1 MLSKRESLDQI
12 IQAEAPDI
20 IALCETKLGLK
31 SEPKIPGYETEYLNM
46 VRGKEGLVIAVR
58 EGRLLS
64 MENVTA
70 STSKEDKNI
79 LAVKVMYPD
88 CSIRVI
94 AAHAPQETDK
104 KDIREGFFQNL
115 KLEVERGEINGELI
129 LVLGHPLSS
138 ASYLQPCNRLPRN
151 SEMRGLSF
159 DPVK

>member
-104 KDIREGFFQNL
+104 KDIREGFS
-115 KLEVERGEINGELI
+115 RT
-129 LVLGHPLSS
+129 
-138 ASYLQPCNRLPRN
+138 
-151 SEMRGLSF
+151 
-159 DPVK
+159 